1 MPTLERQQLN
11 PLREQS
17 HPAHTP
23 PRPSRDLLLPYVTVG
38 MVLGIT
44 LIKGEIVS
52 WYRIQEMFRFQA
64 FHMYGVLGSAI
75 LTAFVSLRVL
85 QYTGARTFPGE
96 RISIPPKEFGT
107 GRRYWIGGTI
117 FGIGWALTGAC
128 PGPLFALIGSGSTVF
143 IATALAALGGTWTY
157 GFLRPKLPH

>member
-1 MPTLERQQLN
+1 MPTLERHQLN
-11 PLREQS
+11 RSGEESQ
-17 HPAHTP
+17 PAYLA
-23 PRPSRDLLLPYVTVG
+23 PRRSRDLFFPYVALGIVF
-38 MVLGIT
+38 GIT
-44 LIKGEIVS
+44 LIKGEVVS

-64 FHMYGVLGSAI
+64 FHMYGVLGSAF
-75 LTAFVSLRVL
+75 LTAFVSIRVL
-85 QYTGARTFPGE
+85 LHTGARAFRGE
-96 RISIPPKEFGT
+96 PISIPPKEFGS

-157 GFLRPKLPH
+157 GYLRAKLPH